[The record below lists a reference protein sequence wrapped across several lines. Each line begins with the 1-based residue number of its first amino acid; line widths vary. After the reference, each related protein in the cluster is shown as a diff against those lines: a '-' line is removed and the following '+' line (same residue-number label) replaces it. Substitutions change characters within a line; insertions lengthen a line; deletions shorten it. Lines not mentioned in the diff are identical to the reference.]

1 MPSQTNSHLKW
12 MLNFLL
18 QAKSKI
24 DFAVGG
30 QAVIEGVMMRSPNF
44 IAITVRKENGEL
56 VDKSYPF
63 QNLVQRYK
71 WLNIPLLRGVINM
84 FEMMVVGTKAL
95 NWSADQFIE
104 DEGEEESSDKKTGP
118 KEPQKESKFK
128 PFLMGLWF
136 ALNLI
141 VSLALAIFIFK
152 FIPLR
157 LTELINN
164 YYPALAEH
172 SWAYNLTDGV
182 IKLLIFVVYIWVIS
196 FAKTIHRVFEYHGAE
211 HKSIYTYENDL
222 ELVPEQ
228 AAKQSRFHPRCGT
241 SFIIFIFVLSI
252 VVYMFIPRDP
262 NFAMNLLKRLSVLPL
277 IAGLSYEVLKLSAK
291 HTSKL
296 WVRAFIKPGLIFQR
310 LTTKEPDSKQ
320 LEVALNSLKLTLELE
335 KDLETTK

>member
-1 MPSQTNSHLKW
+1 MRVVKKIPRLV
-12 MLNFLL
+12 NFFL

-44 IAITVRKENGEL
+44 IAITVRKENGEI

-104 DEGEEESSDKKTGP
+104 DEGVDTQKSENPEKNK
-118 KEPQKESKFK
+118 KESKFK
-128 PFLMGLWF
+128 SFLTGLWF

-152 FIPLR
+152 FIPLS

-164 YYPALAEH
+164 YYPSLAEH
-172 SWAYNLTDGV
+172 SWAYNLTDGI
-182 IKLLIFVVYIWVIS
+182 IKLLIFVVYIWLIS

-211 HKSIYTYENDL
+211 HKSIYTYEKDL
-222 ELVPEQ
+222 ELIPEN
-228 AAKQSRFHPRCGT
+228 ATKQSRFHPRCGT

-262 NFAMNLLKRLSVLPL
+262 NFVMNLLKRLSVLPL

-291 HTSKL
+291 HTEKL
-296 WVRAFIKPGLIFQR
+296 WVKAFIKPGLFFQR
-310 LTTKEPDSKQ
+310 LTTKEPDNDQ
-320 LEVALNSLKLTLELE
+320 LEVALNSLKLTLDLE
-335 KDLETTK
+335 KNLTKSK

>member
-1 MPSQTNSHLKW
+1 MIHLKNTI
-12 MLNFLL
+12 LNFIL
-18 QAKSKI
+18 QAKAKI

-56 VDKSYPF
+56 IDKSYPF
-63 QNLVQRYK
+63 QNLVQKYK

-104 DEGEEESSDKKTGP
+104 DEGEKDKPTEKT
-118 KEPQKESKFK
+118 PQKESKFK

-141 VSLALAIFIFK
+141 ISLALAIFIFK
-152 FIPLR
+152 FIPLG
-157 LTELINN
+157 LTELINK

-182 IKLLIFVVYIWVIS
+182 IKLTIFVLYIWLIS

-211 HKSIYTYENDL
+211 HKSIFTYENDL
-222 ELVPEQ
+222 ELIPEQ
-228 AAKQSRFHPRCGT
+228 ATKQSRFHPRCGT

-291 HTSKL
+291 HTDKL
-296 WVRAFIKPGLIFQR
+296 WVKAFIEPGLIFQR
-310 LTTKEPDSKQ
+310 LTTKEPDREQ
-320 LEVALNSLKLTLELE
+320 LEVALNSLKLTLDLE
-335 KDLETTK
+335 KDLANTTK